1 MVTAGISVR
10 DQPKKVWPKHYSARS
25 LHPLF
30 AQPESAS
37 YTFNRPRNTFEET
50 VSLLNEQFNLF
61 SWWLNGAAFSQR
73 CRNGNGTLTLLLSR
87 IKIIS
92 RFWHYKI
99 LMDDNRFYC
108 LLSSRVPLS
117 GTGKER
123 PTLVGVPVECR
134 RVTLPSVR
142 SACRV

>member
-30 AQPESAS
+30 VQPESAS

-50 VSLLNEQFNLF
+50 VSLLSEQFNLF
-61 SWWLNGAAFSQR
+61 ARGFCDPALSQR
-73 CRNGNGTLTLLLSR
+73 CRNENGTLTLLLSR

-92 RFWHYKI
+92 RF
-99 LMDDNRFYC
+99 
-108 LLSSRVPLS
+108 
-117 GTGKER
+117 
-123 PTLVGVPVECR
+123 
-134 RVTLPSVR
+134 
-142 SACRV
+142 